1 MTNVAAR
8 TQPVQRDLTQGSLVR
23 HLVRLAIPSTAEN
36 ALMTTV
42 GLLDSLWLGRLG
54 GMGLAASAIATTLRT
69 VLVSPVMGLSMGG
82 MAVVARHIGAR
93 DQEGADRA
101 LMQAILLLL
110 AFIVP
115 LMIIGQVF
123 GGIFLRWMGAEGDL
137 WRDAVAYLRIVFFG
151 LIFIEM
157 LPTMNGVIRGA
168 GHPEY
173 TLAIQVAH
181 SLMFLVLEPMLIFGW
196 GPFPQMGVRGA
207 ALASVISHAVGVTA
221 QMAVLISGR
230 AGVRLR
236 LRYIRPD
243 FNLMGRILKIAIP
256 TAAQRFSPNLG
267 MALLIRLV
275 TALGSHVLTA
285 YSVISRIVHFLQGT
299 SFGIGGATATLVG
312 QNLGGGRADRSE
324 RAAHIGVRGV
334 LMCSAIMLLL
344 LNIWPVPALS
354 IFSLEGE
361 ALQVGVVAVRF
372 FFFVALGMGSNM
384 VLSNALGGA
393 GDAISPMIVNIASLW
408 LIQLPLCWALSQPLG
423 MGPPG
428 IWIGMAV
435 SNGAMAI
442 ALMVQF
448 KRGRWKTVQL

>member
-101 LMQAILLLL
+101 VMQAITGLHR
-110 AFIVP
+110 

-221 QMAVLISGR
+221 QIAVLISGR
-230 AGVRLR
+230 AGLGYACDIFARFQPDGAYPRDRIPQRLAF
-236 LRYIRPD
+236 L
-243 FNLMGRILKIAIP
+243 
-256 TAAQRFSPNLG
+256 AQSG
-267 MALLIRLV
+267 HCLIRLV
-275 TALGSHVLTA
+275 TAQTTCSPPIASSTHHSL
-285 YSVISRIVHFLQGT
+285 LQGA
-299 SFGIGGATATLVG
+299 SFAGSRQGHGMVG
-312 QNLGGGRADRSE
+312 
-324 RAAHIGVRGV
+324 
-334 LMCSAIMLLL
+334 
-344 LNIWPVPALS
+344 
-354 IFSLEGE
+354 
-361 ALQVGVVAVRF
+361 
-372 FFFVALGMGSNM
+372 
-384 VLSNALGGA
+384 
-393 GDAISPMIVNIASLW
+393 
-408 LIQLPLCWALSQPLG
+408 
-423 MGPPG
+423 
-428 IWIGMAV
+428 
-435 SNGAMAI
+435 
-442 ALMVQF
+442 
-448 KRGRWKTVQL
+448 